1 MTRAFCVLLTSAVVL
16 MLVATAVGAE
26 GTTPVLLGFDGR
38 PDAAVVTAAGGEVA
52 HVYRLVPAIAAT
64 VPEAALEQLRQAPGV
79 RYVEPDSRAA
89 AVQELLPW
97 GVARMDS
104 ELLHATGNLGQ
115 GARVAII
122 DTGIDYEHR
131 DLKDNYRGGY
141 DFANND
147 AEPTDDHGH
156 GSHCAGIVA
165 AALNGYGIV
174 GVAPKAELYAIKV
187 LSKDGNGYYSDIIA
201 GIEWAVENRVHVASM
216 SFGSHE
222 DSTTLREACDAAY
235 ARGLLLV
242 AASGNDGE
250 AVMVPARY
258 DSVIAVGAVNEMNT
272 VPPWSN
278 WGREIELC
286 AAGTNIVAPY
296 GKGNRY
302 ASLWGTSM
310 ACPHVSG
317 VAALVVAS
325 LPGDADLNGDGR
337 WQVGELRRRLQDTAQ
352 DLGPA
357 GKDDRY
363 GYGVVDAFAAG
374 LTTSRFVKLEKMSAP
389 VEIPVGAPLQVS
401 LALESRL
408 AEPQTVKITLLDT
421 TYGETILE
429 DVAVLQPGQKAV
441 LAYPLPTDAVAPG
454 MHILSAVV
462 TSDRDPAQLPVG
474 CKAVRV
480 TVR

>member
-1 MTRAFCVLLTSAVVL
+1 MNRLCFGLLAVFMALTVTIRLGDADASRAVLIGFENAPEPAAV
-16 MLVATAVGAE
+16 TAVG
-26 GTTPVLLGFDGR
+26 
-38 PDAAVVTAAGGEVA
+38 GEVT
-52 HVYRLVPAIAAT
+52 HVYRLVPAVAAT
-64 VPEAALEQLRQAPGV
+64 VPEAALDELRGRAGV

-97 GVARMDS
+97 GVDRMDS

-115 GARVAII
+115 GIRVAIV

-141 DFANND
+141 DFAND
-147 AEPTDDHGH
+147 DDDPMDDHGH

-165 AALNGYGIV
+165 AAVNGTGIV
-174 GVAPKAELYAIKV
+174 GVAPRADLYGVKV
-187 LSKDGNGYYSDIIA
+187 LSEDGNGYYSDIIA
-201 GIEWAVENRVHVASM
+201 GIEWAVEHGAHIASM

-222 DSTTLREACDAAY
+222 DSTTLREACGAAY

-242 AASGNDGE
+242 AASGNDGR

-258 DSVIAVGAVNEMNT
+258 DSVIAVGAVDENDS

-278 WGREIELC
+278 WGAEIELC
-286 AAGTNIVAPY
+286 AAGTNIVSPY

-302 ASLWGTSM
+302 AALWGTSM

-325 LPGDADLNGDGR
+325 APGEADLNGDRR
-337 WQVGELRRRLQDTAQ
+337 WQVDEVRKRLQTTAQ
-352 DLGPA
+352 DLGPT
-357 GKDDRY
+357 GKDPHF

-389 VEIPVGAPLQVS
+389 REVPAGMPLEVS
-401 LALESRL
+401 LSVESRL
-408 AEPQTVKITLLDT
+408 PEPQTVKVTLVDA

-429 DVAVLQPGQKAV
+429 DFALLHPGQKAV
-441 LAYPLPTDAVAPG
+441 LAYPLPTGDVAPG
-454 MHILSAVV
+454 DHILSALL
-462 TSDRDPAQLPVG
+462 TSDRDPAQMPVAS
-474 CKAVRV
+474 KAVRV